1 MTLDRTT
8 LFLWWGP
15 DAQDNDCVASA
26 NGQALTWPAAE
37 RAWDS
42 AALNGWPGTETG
54 TLPDQILDLDPA
66 LAWLRQTRA
75 QLDPSAGL
83 NLWNIAGDVA
93 YSTGLAWHDRSRLRD
108 SCYDKLVAAN
118 IPWLVGQDAYTPRT
132 FFVPYSAGPRTSFA
146 RPSRG
151 SRTGVSRLGHRWTR
165 ARPSCQR
172 AQAETHRAKGGLRHR
187 RRLNLTASA
196 GGG

>member
-1 MTLDRTT
+1 MALDRTT

-108 SCYDKLVAAN
+108 SCYDKHVAAN
-118 IPWLVGQDAYTPRT
+118 IPWLVGQDAYTPRWT
-132 FFVPYSAGPRTSFA
+132 AQDLNVLRAVLGRAVHVLRTAIAWEQDRSVEAGTP
-146 RPSRG
+146 
-151 SRTGVSRLGHRWTR
+151 LD
-165 ARPSCQR
+165 SCTTQLP
-172 AQAETHRAKGGLRHR
+172 EG
-187 RRLNLTASA
+187 A
-196 GGG
+196 G